1 MKTDCRQT
9 IHNHERRAAM
19 ADTYLPA
26 DVRTR
31 IKDLIKERKTTQ
43 KKVALAI
50 GITPSTF
57 SRFLSDE
64 KYNIT
69 EESIIRL
76 ARVFNVS
83 TDFILGLTEIPDKKN
98 YDIAELGLSVEAA
111 KNLYTGKVNTDV
123 VKRLLENSRF
133 ALVTHMIEQYLD
145 DTVAKGYV
153 AHNQLITAMNNMM
166 LEQKVPA
173 AVKAVRAAN
182 TLKIPPHQADL
193 ANIES
198 NFMAAVREV
207 KKEAGSDM
215 AAFQELYAKDMKQ
228 ITKQVTKGQDIVKA
242 KISSQQF
249 ADSVTDMIATA
260 ENIDRDVLDDLN
272 SALVGLV
279 DNLRRNYYET
289 KHK

>member
-1 MKTDCRQT
+1 
-9 IHNHERRAAM
+9 M

-31 IKDLIKERKTTQ
+31 IKDLIKERDTNQ

-50 GITPSTF
+50 GMTPSTF
-57 SRFLSDE
+57 SRFLNDE
-64 KYNIT
+64 KYSIS
-69 EESIIRL
+69 EESVIRI
-76 ARVFNVS
+76 ARVFDVS

-123 VKRLLENSRF
+123 VKRLLENPRF

-166 LEQKVPA
+166 LEQKVPE

-182 TLKIPPHQADL
+182 TLKIPPYQADL

-215 AAFQELYAKDMKQ
+215 AAFQELYAKDIKQ

-242 KISSQQF
+242 KISSQKF

-260 ENIDRDVLDDLN
+260 ENIDRDVLNDLN
-272 SALVGLV
+272 SAIVGLV

-289 KHK
+289 KRK

>member
-1 MKTDCRQT
+1 
-9 IHNHERRAAM
+9 M
-19 ADTYLPA
+19 ADNYIPA

-43 KKVALAI
+43 KKVALSI
-50 GITPSTF
+50 GITPSMF

-64 KYNIT
+64 KYNIS

-123 VKRLLENSRF
+123 VKRLLENPRF

-166 LEQKVPA
+166 LEQKVPE
-173 AVKAVRAAN
+173 AVKAARTSN
-182 TLKIPPHQADL
+182 TLKIPSYQADL

-198 NFMAAVREV
+198 TFMAAVREV

-215 AAFQELYAKDMKQ
+215 VAFQELYAKDMKQ

-242 KISSQQF
+242 KISSQKF
-249 ADSVTDMIATA
+249 ADSVIDMIATA
-260 ENIDRDVLDDLN
+260 ENFDRDVLDDLN
-272 SALVGLV
+272 SAIVGLV

-289 KHK
+289 KRK

>member
-1 MKTDCRQT
+1 
-9 IHNHERRAAM
+9 M

-64 KYNIT
+64 KYNIS

-123 VKRLLENSRF
+123 VKRLLENPRF

-166 LEQKVPA
+166 LEQKVPE
-173 AVKAVRAAN
+173 AVKAVRASN
-182 TLKIPPHQADL
+182 TLKIPPYQADL

-198 NFMAAVREV
+198 TFMAAVREV

-215 AAFQELYAKDMKQ
+215 VAFQELYAKDMKQ
-228 ITKQVTKGQDIVKA
+228 ITKQVTKGQDIVKV
-242 KISSQQF
+242 KISPQKF

-260 ENIDRDVLDDLN
+260 ENIDKDVLDDLN
-272 SALVGLV
+272 SAIVGLV

-289 KHK
+289 KRK

>member
-1 MKTDCRQT
+1 
-9 IHNHERRAAM
+9 M

-43 KKVALAI
+43 KKVALSI
-50 GITPSTF
+50 GITPSMF

-64 KYNIT
+64 KYNIS

-123 VKRLLENSRF
+123 VKRLLENPRF

-166 LEQKVPA
+166 LEQKVPE
-173 AVKAVRAAN
+173 AVKAARTSN
-182 TLKIPPHQADL
+182 TLKIPSYQADL

-198 NFMAAVREV
+198 TFMAAVREV

-215 AAFQELYAKDMKQ
+215 VAFQELYAKDMKQ

-242 KISSQQF
+242 KISSQKF
-249 ADSVTDMIATA
+249 ADSVIDMIATA
-260 ENIDRDVLDDLN
+260 ENFDRDVLDDLN
-272 SALVGLV
+272 SAIVGLV

-289 KHK
+289 KRK

>member
-1 MKTDCRQT
+1 
-9 IHNHERRAAM
+9 M

-31 IKDLIKERKTTQ
+31 IKDLIKERDTNQ

-50 GITPSTF
+50 GINPSTF
-57 SRFLSDE
+57 SRFLNDE
-64 KYNIT
+64 NYSIS
-69 EESIIRL
+69 EESVIRL
-76 ARVFNVS
+76 ARVFDVS

-123 VKRLLENSRF
+123 VKRLLENPRF

-153 AHNQLITAMNNMM
+153 AHNQLITAMNNIM
-166 LEQKVPA
+166 LEQKVPE

-215 AAFQELYAKDMKQ
+215 VAFQELYAKDMKQ

-272 SALVGLV
+272 SAIVGLV

-289 KHK
+289 KRK